1 MFYDFLGLGRCLPHG
16 GNTVLGFQLHVS
28 RLSCL
33 FERGSSSERSG
44 DCSMFHVLWAPVLRG
59 VVAVHAR
66 RKLIGKGIINL
77 GIFHM
82 IGKTPWICQSGI
94 LDIKRQLKRPDSLK
108 DFPVLSSIVFQPL
121 GERWLIKRRDLR
133 TFGDEKQAWKIGRV
147 QPLTQVN
154 IL

>member
-44 DCSMFHVLWAPVLRG
+44 GCSMFNVLGAPVLRG
-59 VVAVHAR
+59 VAAVQCS
-66 RKLIGKGIINL
+66 GKGIINL

-82 IGKTPWICQSGI
+82 IGKTP
-94 LDIKRQLKRPDSLK
+94 
-108 DFPVLSSIVFQPL
+108 
-121 GERWLIKRRDLR
+121 
-133 TFGDEKQAWKIGRV
+133 
-147 QPLTQVN
+147 
-154 IL
+154 

>member
-1 MFYDFLGLGRCLPHG
+1 MFTTRWWHCARFPAACKQVKLP
-16 GNTVLGFQLHVS
+16 VRAWEQFWEEW
-28 RLSCL
+28 RLFNVPCAWSA
-33 FERGSSSERSG
+33 SPERSG
-44 DCSMFHVLWAPVLRG
+44 GCSMVHVLG
-59 VVAVHAR
+59 AR